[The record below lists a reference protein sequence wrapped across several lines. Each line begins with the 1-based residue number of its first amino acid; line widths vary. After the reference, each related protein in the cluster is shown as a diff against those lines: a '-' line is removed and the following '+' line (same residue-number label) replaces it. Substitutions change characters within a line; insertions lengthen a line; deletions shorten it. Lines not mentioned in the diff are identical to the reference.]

1 MSLFQDLISAL
12 QGDSASGD
20 DEEAIGDAQ
29 SNAEAELEPEQRYLV
44 STELAELGI
53 VTKRFLPFLE
63 ELFQHYATYFPTLH
77 TDMFRFGTVNA
88 TSL

>member
-29 SNAEAELEPEQRYLV
+29 SNAESEPEQRYLV

-53 VTKRFLPFLE
+53 VMKRFLPFLE

-77 TDMFRFGTVNA
+77 TDMFRFGMANA